1 MTTTT
6 PSDGGRRMGIPGWAI
21 ALIVIGILIFS
32 IGGCAVNT
40 KNKMVTY
47 DEAANKGWA
56 DVQSA
61 YQRRS
66 DLIPNLV
73 EVVKGYA
80 EFEQETLVK
89 VVEARAKA
97 TSITIDPS
105 NITPEQLQQFQA
117 AQDELTGTLSRLL
130 VTIER
135 YPDLKANQNYL
146 ELQSQLEG
154 TENRINVSR
163 NDFNKTVQTYNTY
176 IRKFPQSIFAGFF
189 GFQKRTMFQ
198 AQPGT
203 ENAPKI
209 DMTKN

>member
-6 PSDGGRRMGIPGWAI
+6 PSTPRRAGIPGWAI
-21 ALIVIGILIFS
+21 ALIVIGVLVFG
-32 IGGCAVNT
+32 IGGCAISA
-40 KNKMVTY
+40 KNSMVTY
-47 DEAANKGWA
+47 DENSNKKWA

-61 YQRRS
+61 YQRRA

-80 EFEQETLVK
+80 EYEQETLTK
-89 VVEARAKA
+89 VVEARSKA

-117 AQDELTGTLSRLL
+117 AQDQLTGALSRLL

-135 YPDLKANQNYL
+135 YPDLKANQNFL

-163 NDFNKTVQTYNTY
+163 NDYNEAVQQYNTY
-176 IRKFPQSIFAGFF
+176 IRKFPQSFFAGLY
-189 GFQKRTMFQ
+189 GFEKKAMFQ
-198 AQPGT
+198 AQQGS
-203 ENAPKI
+203 ENAPDI

>member
-1 MTTTT
+1 MATTT
-6 PSDGGRRMGIPGWAI
+6 PAGAKRGMIPGWATT
-21 ALIVIGILIFS
+21 LIVLAVLIFG
-32 IGGCAVNT
+32 IGGCAMTAQRN
-40 KNKMVTY
+40 MVTY
-47 DEAANKGWA
+47 DEATNKKWA
-56 DVQSA
+56 DVQSS

-80 EFEQETLVK
+80 DFEQQTLIS

-97 TSITIDPS
+97 TSIIIDPS

-117 AQDELTGTLSRLL
+117 AQDQLSGALSRLL

-163 NDFNKTVQTYNTY
+163 NDYNGAVQTYNTY
-176 IRKFPQSIFAGFF
+176 IRKFPQSIFAGMF
-189 GFQKRTMFQ
+189 GFSKRTMFQ
-198 AQPGT
+198 AQAGS
-203 ENAPKI
+203 ENAPKV
-209 DMTKN
+209 DMKRN